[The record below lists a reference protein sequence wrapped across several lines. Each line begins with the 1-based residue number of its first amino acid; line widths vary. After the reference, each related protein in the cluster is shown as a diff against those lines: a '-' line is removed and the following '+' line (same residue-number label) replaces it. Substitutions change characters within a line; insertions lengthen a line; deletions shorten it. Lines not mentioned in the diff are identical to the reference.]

1 MSMPTLIQAF
11 NMQTTNKTNQ
21 HQVIFANNAS
31 NILSFKNL
39 KKTLIGS
46 FVFLV
51 IFIFGFNNN
60 LHAQYPIK
68 VNVQVLPPYSPF
80 LNDYLGFKNKTV
92 LTVTNTS
99 NQDRNIYLKATLS
112 NSQNF
117 VAKTKDNY
125 LPATPIFLK
134 AGQMTSLLADEN
146 LGDSFK
152 EENLDIDYGN
162 YNLADIIRDGVMPDG
177 NYTLCVTA
185 YDFNTQEQLSDEN
198 MGCKLFIIRYLNAP
212 KILNCFENKKVFF
225 QNPQNIPFNWSPIIG
240 NVQGLQIVYDLYISK
255 MNPDDNPQDIIESG
269 IVNNTPN
276 TIKISGIPTNVYTLS
291 GIDPILEQGKY
302 AWAVKARVEGQAYP
316 IENDGLSNV
325 CTIDYSD
332 PQMNVNGDPQ
342 MNIMEGKINFNPEC
356 SCKAQ
361 LPNNLSNLQG
371 NPLGKGSIIKSG
383 KLLVTLTAIS
393 KTDKGFTGTGTVP
406 LPIINTGIVKVN
418 VSFKDINI
426 QSSNNEYYQTS
437 GLIQAVMQADAS
449 FLPKFNPIDPGS
461 MNMDPGQVQSLST
474 YFEKFSSQ
482 LISKIKT
489 FPNTQAYDLPI
500 GMDEKVMTI
509 AITNLTLTPE
519 QSYFDAITVLDMIDG
534 NVKVALAGQGICVDQ
549 NSFCGE
555 EKLFLV
561 EDFAVPA
568 IGIKLKGGF
577 DGDKTSI
584 TFDKEGFKNLRI
596 VASYTFP
603 ENSLIDVNNQK
614 PAEVTLATDTKKGWN
629 DWIADVDFKT
639 FYIAGFPEMI
649 FGPDNQ
655 GTKIFYDH
663 SDTRNPDGIPMP
675 YTSQDSND
683 PPIPTDQMNWRGFY
697 IPSISIKLP
706 SSLTNINGKQLEVK
720 AEKLIFSEGLSGN
733 ISVNNIMSI
742 SDGSLDGWYYSID
755 QFAINLWKNT
765 FKSSSMSGKM
775 VLPPSLD
782 YKDASNQINYT
793 CTLSKPANSGLD
805 FNFLIDT
812 KDNIKFNVFWAK
824 CNLIK
829 GTNIQIVKND
839 NQKFIV
845 KAELWGEMA
854 VVADIKNIPNINI
867 VDVKFQK
874 LSIQSQKPYFSPG
887 QTNANFFSMASP
899 QHSIAGFSIEFD
911 PTLGK
916 GVSLYHD
923 NNNALNLGLTFKAQL
938 KLVKDVD
945 FVPKADVEFN
955 VYGEMKMDGNRPK
968 WDGIDASISKI
979 AFKDKATIGPVGVVG
994 ELAYFND
1001 NNGSYGFMGKLTAD
1015 IAQVVTVSAKAQF
1028 GYSANEG
1035 GFNYFFIDAMA
1046 DFKEGVPLPP
1056 AMAIYGFGG
1065 GVFYNMDIPTKP
1077 MDGNN
1082 ISKQVDY
1089 VFDKDNPQA
1098 GISLSGVVYTP
1109 KKGLFSVKAAVLFGL
1124 QTRNVLDADGSVSMT
1139 FNANTGSVVKVL
1151 FVATGR
1157 FITKIDEPLA
1167 QRNINCMG
1175 SLQIAMEMN
1184 FDEKS
1189 FLFYAEVTAG
1199 VPTHSDVGLFS
1210 LKSQLDFYAGPS
1222 GWFVHVGRPWKA
1234 GKIPDEG
1241 PWTHISVLHEFKFNA
1256 YFQCGVGS
1264 GKVWDKGQIIS
1275 GINAVDP
1282 MPPIPDFIT
1291 EILGNNNRN
1300 NENGDIRSE
1309 SSISAQEPNING
1321 GLAFGA
1327 NFDADLDV
1335 TFLIFYLKARIMIGF
1350 DLGFYSLG
1358 PDAKC
1363 VNEKGE
1369 QMEKGVNGFYAKGQA
1384 YLGAKIDVGIEI
1396 DLFFFSGKISIISAG
1411 VAAYVQ
1417 FGAPQPSYATGAL
1430 GGNFSVLGGLI
1441 EGSFA
1446 VKFYWGEKCFD
1457 VKNEAIDLISVVN
1470 PSADFDKT
1478 NYSAIKRNNELQ
1490 PVYLQPYATFN
1501 YQIDKTFLII
1511 VPVSTHNQDDPS
1523 EIYREYRYYHIMPSD
1538 IAINLTG
1545 GQILQEGQP
1554 ITLNFNSFEVSA
1566 DNFTLQL
1573 KNTIMLEKDKEFKF
1587 DIKAKVK
1594 ICNLGEDSKNQAP
1607 AQQGYKSEDELAVI
1621 QNRPWKDAVKDGHVY
1636 YDERH
1641 VSFKTDCG
1649 IKKILDEW
1657 VTDINPLHRSQNNPT
1672 GYTRYTKPIG
1682 DNQLRQDSYFEPVY
1696 NKFAIQKNNIK
1707 QMANKTTNIG
1717 SSVFFNK
1724 NELIL
1729 NTDNCYFNE
1738 GTICIPAEFANNF
1751 DFKLKISTFDK
1762 SNSGPTFK
1770 TKLID
1775 GQISDDKK
1783 TISAKL
1789 SDNFPINSYLVV
1801 QVILKKKPSASNGQK
1816 SNFLSEYK
1824 VNRNFKV
1831 DSLRLDANI
1840 NNRTVSLESKIGAR
1854 VDEMELFRWY
1864 FTTGNYTS
1872 YRDKM
1877 ADLSITRDTATT
1889 FAKAFSFN
1897 KGGRNEGSFKVLEST
1912 YNFLGRERFDF
1923 HDAHDYQLNQ
1933 VFEGNNF
1940 KDSFSKK
1947 LADGYLGFA
1956 FDKASQDLVDG
1967 FLRTY
1972 FDSPEVKFKW
1982 NSYSS
1987 HAIGANAQDENTNK
2001 GIIVNAMNSY
2011 ITAKMFDM
2019 TNWSDETKLGKILEP
2034 LNQLPTDLFY
2044 KSDFLSGIQF
2054 SMSYAKPEILFTI
2067 KRVSKVIEYEGNT
2080 SKIIPSSI
2088 INKKNIL
2095 DNLPGN
2101 VPIILQSYLADA
2113 MQNFNNSIMSKVSQG
2128 FNPAFI
2134 NNKSNFIR

>member
-1 MSMPTLIQAF
+1 MQTLIQAF
-11 NMQTTNKTNQ
+11 NMQTTFKTNQ
-21 HQVIFANNAS
+21 HQMIFAHIARK
-31 NILSFKNL
+31 ILSFKNL
-39 KKTLIGS
+39 KKSLIGS
-46 FVFLV
+46 
-51 IFIFGFNNN
+51 IFCFALFACSFNNK
-60 LHAQYPIK
+60 LLAQYPIK

-92 LTVTNTS
+92 LTITNTS
-99 NQDRNIYLKATLS
+99 SQDRNIYLKATLS

-125 LPATPIFLK
+125 LPAAPIFLK

-177 NYTLCVTA
+177 SYTLCVTA
-185 YDFNTQEQLSDEN
+185 YDFSTQAQLSDEN
-198 MGCKLFIIRYLNAP
+198 MGCKSFIIRYLNAP
-212 KILNCFENKKVFF
+212 KILNCSENKKVFF
-225 QNPQNIPFNWSPIIG
+225 QNPQIISFNWSPIIG

-255 MNPDDNPQDIIESG
+255 MNPEDNPQDIIEAG

-276 TIKISGIPTNVYTLS
+276 IIKISGIPTNAYTLS
-291 GIDPILEQGKY
+291 NLDPILEQGKY

-342 MNIMEGKINFNPEC
+342 MNNMEGKMNFNPEC

-371 NPLGKGSIIKSG
+371 NPLGVGSIIKSG
-383 KLLVTLTAIS
+383 KLLVTLTSIN
-393 KTDKGFTGTGTVP
+393 KTDKGFSGTGTVP

-437 GLIQAVMQADAS
+437 GLIQAVIQADAS

-482 LISKIKT
+482 LISKIKNY
-489 FPNTQAYDLPI
+489 PNTIAYDLPI

-534 NVKVALAGQGICVDQ
+534 NAKIALAGQGICVDQ

-577 DGDKTSI
+577 DIDKTSI

-639 FYIAGFPEMI
+639 FYISGFPEMT

-697 IPSISIKLP
+697 IPSISINLP
-706 SSLTNINGKQLEVK
+706 ASLTNINGKQLEVK

-755 QFAINLWKNT
+755 QFKINLWKNT

-775 VLPPSLD
+775 VLPLSLE
-782 YKDASNQINYT
+782 YKDVSNQLNYT

-805 FNFLIDT
+805 FNFLVDT

-829 GTNIQIVKND
+829 GTNIQILKND

-845 KAELWGEMA
+845 KAELWGQLA

-867 VDVKFQK
+867 VDVHFEK

-887 QTNANFFSMASP
+887 QSNANFFTMASP

-911 PTLGK
+911 PTPGK
-916 GVSLYHD
+916 GISLYHP
-923 NNNALNLGLTFKAQL
+923 NNNPLQFGLTFKAQL

-955 VYGEMKMDGNRPK
+955 VYGEMKMNGSRPE
-968 WDGIDASISKI
+968 WAGIDANISKI
-979 AFKDKATIGPVGVVG
+979 AFKDKATIGPIGVDG

-1089 VFDKDNPQA
+1089 VFDKDDPQA

-1124 QTRNVLDADGSVSMT
+1124 QTRNVLDADGSVTMT
-1139 FNANTGSVVKVL
+1139 FNANTGSVVKIL

-1175 SLQIAMEMN
+1175 YLLIAMEMN

-1189 FLFYAEVTAG
+1189 FLFHAEVTAG
-1199 VPTHSDVGLFS
+1199 VPTHSDEGLFS

-1222 GWFVHVGRPWKA
+1222 GWFVHVGRPWKTR
-1234 GKIPDEG
+1234 KIPDEG
-1241 PWTHISVLHEFKFNA
+1241 PWIHISVLHEFTFNA
-1256 YFQCGVGS
+1256 YFQCGEGS
-1264 GKVWDKGQIIS
+1264 GKIWYKDQIVS
-1275 GINAVDP
+1275 GVNAVDP

-1300 NENGDIRSE
+1300 IENGDIRSE

-1384 YLGAKIDVGIEI
+1384 YLGAKIDVGIDI

-1441 EGSFA
+1441 EGAFA

-1457 VKNEAIDLISVVN
+1457 VKNEAIDLISMVN

-1523 EIYREYRYYHIMPSD
+1523 ETYREYRYYHIMPSD
-1538 IAINLTG
+1538 IAINLSG

-1554 ITLNFNSFEVSA
+1554 ITLNFNSFKVST

-1594 ICNLGEDSKNQAP
+1594 ICNLGEDSKNQAA
-1607 AQQGYKSEDELAVI
+1607 AQQGYKSEGELAVI
-1621 QNRPWKDAVKDGHVY
+1621 QNRPWKDAVKDGKVY

-1672 GYTRYTKPIG
+1672 GYSKPVV
-1682 DNQLRQDSYFEPVY
+1682 DNQLRRDSYFKPVY
-1696 NKFAIQKNNIK
+1696 NQYAVKKNNIN
-1707 QMANKTTNIG
+1707 QMLNKTTNIET
-1717 SSVFFNK
+1717 STNLTK
-1724 NELIL
+1724 NEIVL
-1729 NTDNCYFNE
+1729 NTDNNYFDE
-1738 GTICIPAEFANNF
+1738 RIICIPAEFANNF
-1751 DFKLKISTFDK
+1751 DFKFKISTFGK
-1762 SNSGPTFK
+1762 SGSGPSFK
-1770 TKLID
+1770 TKLIP
-1775 GQISDDKK
+1775 GIISGDKK

-1789 SDNFPINSYLVV
+1789 SDDFPGNSYVVV
-1801 QVILKKKPSASNGQK
+1801 QVILKKKPGASSGQK
-1816 SNFLSEYK
+1816 NNILSEFK

-1840 NNRTVSLESKIGAR
+1840 NSRTVSLESKIGAK

-1864 FTTGNYTS
+1864 FTTGKYNNY
-1872 YRDKM
+1872 REKM
-1877 ADLSITRDTATT
+1877 EELSIKRDTIT
-1889 FAKAFSFN
+1889 KIQGYVGGNKSQINQSF
-1897 KGGRNEGSFKVLEST
+1897 FKVLEST
-1912 YNFLGRERFDF
+1912 YSFSGLEKFDF
-1923 HDAHDYQLNQ
+1923 HDIDNYKLAS
-1933 VFEGNNF
+1933 VF
-1940 KDSFSKK
+1940 DSNPKTTVFSKK

-1956 FDKASQDLVDG
+1956 FDNASQDLVDG
-1967 FLRTY
+1967 FLRQY
-1972 FDSPEVKFKW
+1972 FDNEKLEMIWSTFKKE
-1982 NSYSS
+1982 
-1987 HAIGANAQDENTNK
+1987 HDEIYTYESDK
-2001 GIIVNAMNSY
+2001 ADILTSMNSY
-2011 ITAKMFDM
+2011 ITGKMFDA
-2019 TNWSDETKLGKILEP
+2019 TKWENVNIVQGKVLQALALLPSDLIFNNDISSTLVFGETLTSRQKLFEIKKTSEVLSLVGS
-2034 LNQLPTDLFY
+2034 
-2044 KSDFLSGIQF
+2044 KSTL
-2054 SMSYAKPEILFTI
+2054 
-2067 KRVSKVIEYEGNT
+2067 
-2080 SKIIPSSI
+2080 IPSLI
-2088 INKKNIL
+2088 INSKNWK
-2095 DNLPGN
+2095 DNMPGHG
-2101 VPIILQSYLADA
+2101 PIVMSSYLADV
-2113 MQNFNNSIMSKVSQG
+2113 MNEFNSTIEGKIYSG
-2128 FNPAFI
+2128 FNPI
-2134 NNKSNFIR
+2134 IVNKNFKK